1 MGVLTLAVFLL
12 DLRRRNIGASEG
24 RARARRGARRW
35 GRFSWCGEVL
45 RVLRAMGTAFV
56 RAIAGRRTLWTLA
69 TGESEVCFFV
79 NP

>member
-1 MGVLTLAVFLL
+1 
-12 DLRRRNIGASEG
+12 
-24 RARARRGARRW
+24 
-35 GRFSWCGEVL
+35 
-45 RVLRAMGTAFV
+45 VLRAMGTAFV